1 MDLFGYCSRGV
12 ELCVCS
18 RKTPALLCS
27 WNNSLRLRRR
37 SYNHSKDF
45 KQSPDPAKRL
55 KNLWDQ
61 NQIQIRNSK
70 DLVAFGNGLD
80 LYSAFPSHCSVALV
94 AKRELTVVAALFRRS
109 AAAPIVNTSALAAAR
124 ASALVFN
131 ASVQRALASLSA
143 LAFSLATTL
152 QPLVVAPVLALASTF
167 LPVESLD
174 AVLVLV
180 TVTSPSAGFLTAAAA
195 APRKFPAAECL
206 NAQLVIFPSA
216 CLGDGAAAAASKNFP
231 APCQGHRVRITP
243 AAVSGPAQNVQ
254 KHGSAVAVV
263 LVRAPVSLVVFVD
276 MDRLLASYYFA
287 VLLSSFSSSSRLSLY

>member
-1 MDLFGYCSRGV
+1 MEGAAQVAVKAAPSPKSPPKYPDFCG
-12 ELCVCS
+12 
-18 RKTPALLCS
+18 
-27 WNNSLRLRRR
+27 RRR
-37 SYNHSKDF
+37 L
-45 KQSPDPAKRL
+45 QL
-55 KNLWDQ
+55 EV
-61 NQIQIRNSK
+61 QILNREIGFLEIRNSK

-80 LYSAFPSHCSVALV
+80 LYFAFPSHCSVALV
-94 AKRELTVVAALFRRS
+94 AKRELTVVAALFRRT
-109 AAAPIVNTSALAAAR
+109 AAAPIVNTSAPAAAP
-124 ASALVFN
+124 ASALVCN

-152 QPLVVAPVLALASTF
+152 QPLVVPPVLALASTF

-195 APRKFPAAECL
+195 TRKFPAAECL

-216 CLGDGAAAAASKNFP
+216 CLGDGAAAASKNFP

-263 LVRAPVSLVVFVD
+263 LVRAHVSLVVFVD